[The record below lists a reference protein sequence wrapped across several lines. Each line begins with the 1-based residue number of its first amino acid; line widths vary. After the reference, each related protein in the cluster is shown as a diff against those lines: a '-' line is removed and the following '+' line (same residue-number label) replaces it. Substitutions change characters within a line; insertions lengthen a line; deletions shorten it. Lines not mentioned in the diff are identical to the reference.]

1 MGERLVFSIA
11 ISEYDPDRWGTELD
25 LLELGPWVS
34 GGERLVLLFT
44 DTKTCLGAPGKKQ
57 VMGET

>member
-1 MGERLVFSIA
+1 MRVWA
-11 ISEYDPDRWGTELD
+11 R
-25 LLELGPWVS
+25 VS

-57 VMGET
+57 VTGET